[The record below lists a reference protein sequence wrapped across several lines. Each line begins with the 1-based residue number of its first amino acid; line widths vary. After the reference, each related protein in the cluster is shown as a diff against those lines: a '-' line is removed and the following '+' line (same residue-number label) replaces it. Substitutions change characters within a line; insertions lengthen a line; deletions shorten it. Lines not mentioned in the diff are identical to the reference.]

1 MKKLIILFVESNK
14 EAGIDCS
21 LSEMFEEMEVLD
33 YEIRAMTKEE
43 VEDFD

>member
-1 MKKLIILFVESNK
+1 MKKIIVLYVESNK

-21 LSEMFEEMEVLD
+21 LSELFEEMEVLD

-43 VEDFD
+43 AEEFD